1 MPNLFEAN
9 DSLTSAVEEG
19 ARCSELRH
27 DHNQFRAY
35 ESHYVT
41 VLVPIY
47 DQVAV
52 NPVGG

>member
-1 MPNLFEAN
+1 MPNLFEAM
-9 DSLTSAVEEG
+9 EEG
-19 ARCSELRH
+19 AWCSELRH

-41 VLVPIY
+41 ELIAIY

-52 NPVGG
+52 KL